1 MEVTTKHNYEI
12 SYKYAWACTQCG
24 NLIQRQSRSVDVIR
38 HCCSR
43 CRGTLEEIEVPAA
56 GSKIYTP
63 KKKRAP
69 SAFSAFVKQHSQ
81 EVREKLLLEM
91 PSVSQS
97 QVMAECGRLWKLEK
111 DLNSGNKD
119 TLMEKLQG
127 MTIHDDRED

>member
-12 SYKYAWACTQCG
+12 NYKYAWACTQCG
-24 NLIQRQSRSVDVIR
+24 NLIRRQSRSVDVIR

-69 SAFSAFVKQHSQ
+69 SAFGAYVKQHSQ
-81 EVREKLLLEM
+81 GVRAKLLLEM

-111 DLNSGNKD
+111 ALNVGND
-119 TLMEKLQG
+119 DALVEKLHG
-127 MTIHDDRED
+127 MAIHNRED